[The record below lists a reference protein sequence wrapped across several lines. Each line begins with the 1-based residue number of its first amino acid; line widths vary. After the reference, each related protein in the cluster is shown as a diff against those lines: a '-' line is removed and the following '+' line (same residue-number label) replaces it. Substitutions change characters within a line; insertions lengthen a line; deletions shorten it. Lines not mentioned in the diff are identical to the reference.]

1 MVSKMRLQRISER
14 ILEELS
20 EMLILEVKDPRLSG
34 IFVTDVKV
42 DKELAYADIYVSA
55 VEGSQR
61 ADDVLASFEHASGY
75 FRSEL
80 AGRVDL
86 RSFPRLRFH
95 WDPTPERAAQIE
107 KLIAELHRESPREV
121 REESGSFHFAQ
132 DKPFDLAQDKPFDG
146 PQDGPID
153 EEGGEDG

>member
-1 MVSKMRLQRISER
+1 MVSKVRLRRISER

-34 IFVTDVKV
+34 IFITDVKV
-42 DKELAYADIYVSA
+42 DRELAYADIYISA

-61 ADDVLASFEHASGY
+61 AEDIINALEHASGY

-80 AGRVDL
+80 ATRLDL
-86 RSFPRLRFH
+86 RIFPRLRFH

-107 KLIAELHRESPREV
+107 QLIAELHQEASNEAGGK
-121 REESGSFHFAQ
+121 SGSFDFAQ
-132 DKPFDLAQDKPFDG
+132 DG
-146 PQDGPID
+146 PVHD

>member
-1 MVSKMRLQRISER
+1 MVSKVRLRRISER

-34 IFVTDVKV
+34 IFITDVKV
-42 DKELAYADIYVSA
+42 DRELAYADIYISA

-61 ADDVLASFEHASGY
+61 AEDIINALEHASGY

-80 AGRVDL
+80 ATRLDL
-86 RSFPRLRFH
+86 RIFPRLRFH

-107 KLIAELHRESPREV
+107 QLIAELHQEASNEAGGK
-121 REESGSFHFAQ
+121 SGSFDFAQ
-132 DKPFDLAQDKPFDG
+132 DG
-146 PQDGPID
+146 PMDD